1 MSERASQQGAWY
13 DGEHF
18 DIGQRVTI
26 IDATERAQAGGE
38 QGRVVGYDA
47 GGPRRGEDFV
57 RVLVMV
63 DSPDPAIVALPP
75 QTLRGEPVG
84 DEREGL
90 ARTLLVQFQQL
101 LGERG
106 YATLREWLLS
116 EQARSIAADPGVSR
130 RNIHLGKISIPGL
143 LLAPMIRLVEA
154 EK

>member
-1 MSERASQQGAWY
+1 MTGRASEQGAWY
-13 DGEHF
+13 DGESF

-26 IDATERAQAGGE
+26 IDAEEQTRAGGE

-63 DSPDPAIVALPP
+63 DGPDPAIVALPP
-75 QTLRGEPVG
+75 HALQGEVAG
-84 DEREGL
+84 DELEGL
-90 ARTLLVQFQQL
+90 ARTLLVQFRQL

-106 YATLREWLLS
+106 YANLRDWLLG